1 MKKLFF
7 SRLPYA
13 GIFLV
18 IIALFGGAVLLLWN
32 WLFPAIFGLP
42 EISYIQAV
50 GLLALARILFG
61 GIGGSRRLA
70 GIGLAGG
77 GRGHNNPFR
86 EKWMQMSDEERRE
99 FIAKRHG
106 LHDFW
111 GGHNDHDHDKNGK
124 KEDDTK

>member
-1 MKKLFF
+1 M
-7 SRLPYA
+7 

-18 IIALFGGAVLLLWN
+18 IIALFGGVVLFLWN

-42 EISYIQAV
+42 EISYLQAV
-50 GLLALARILFG
+50 GLLALARVLFG
-61 GIGGSRRLA
+61 GIGIGGSRRLA

-77 GRGHNNPFR
+77 RGHDNPFR
-86 EKWMQMSDEERRE
+86 DKWMQMSEEERKE

-106 LHDFW
+106 FHDFW
-111 GGHNDHDHDKNGK
+111 GDHNDHDHDRDHEDHGHNK